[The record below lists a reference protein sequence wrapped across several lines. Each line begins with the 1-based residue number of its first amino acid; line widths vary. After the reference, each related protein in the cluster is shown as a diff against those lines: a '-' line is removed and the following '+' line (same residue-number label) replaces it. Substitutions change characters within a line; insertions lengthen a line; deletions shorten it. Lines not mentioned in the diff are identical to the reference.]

1 MVSRQFFQEAYFVN
15 SIDAT
20 AERWARA
27 FGAGPFFAVRH
38 HRCIEFSYRGTA
50 QDNMAYSAA
59 IGTVRGLHFQA
70 PPHAQGKLVFTLRG
84 AVLDV
89 VVDIRR
95 ASPTYGKHVAVQLDD
110 IAGQQLY
117 VPPGFAHGYITL
129 VPDCLVAYKV
139 DAPYAPQAEG
149 GLRWN
154 DPALE
159 IDWGVVAQQ
168 PVVNP
173 RDAAFPL
180 LRDLQSPFA

>member
-1 MVSRQFFQEAYFVN
+1 MQPQPLALAGLCLLTPRRFTDERGYFVTVYQ
-15 SIDAT
+15 DMDY
-20 AERWARA
+20 RRLL
-27 FGAGPFFAVRH
+27 PD
-38 HRCIEFSYRGTA
+38 YRGTA

-59 IGTVRGLHFQA
+59 AGTVRGLHFQA
-70 PPHAQGKLVFTLRG
+70 PPHAQGKLVFALCG

-95 ASPTYGKHVAVQLDD
+95 SSPTYGRHLAVRLDD
-110 IAGQQLY
+110 AAGQQLY

-154 DPALE
+154 DSALG
-159 IDWGVVAQQ
+159 IAWGAAAQQ
-168 PVVNP
+168 PTVNQ

-180 LRDLQSPFA
+180 LQDLQSPFA

>member
-1 MVSRQFFQEAYFVN
+1 MQTQALVLAGLRLLTPRRFLDERGYFVTVYQ
-15 SIDAT
+15 DADY
-20 AERWARA
+20 RRLL
-27 FGAGPFFAVRH
+27 PD
-38 HRCIEFSYRGTA
+38 YRGTA

-59 IGTVRGLHFQA
+59 VGTVRGLHFQA
-70 PPHAQGKLVFTLRG
+70 PPHAQGKLVFALRG

-110 IAGQQLY
+110 SAGQQLY

-139 DAPYAPQAEG
+139 DASYAPQAEG

-159 IDWGVVAQQ
+159 IDWGAVAQQ

-173 RDAAFPL
+173 RDATFPL
-180 LRDLQSPFA
+180 LRDLQSPFV